1 MILEI
6 MNNRITLLF
15 IAAGI
20 LIGINSGAHAQD
32 SLTVMSYNIMHGEQ
46 PYDGGEGNLDDIAAL
61 IDEVNPDFVALQEV
75 DEMTG
80 RIAAL
85 NNGQP
90 FSFIDSLAKVTGM
103 KGYFGQTIDF
113 EGGAYGIGLLTRT
126 ALEFHKI
133 ALPNPGDGEPRAV
146 LFVQAETSDG
156 QPFIFASTHLD
167 FQFAENQKA
176 QVEKVNEVLLT
187 KDQPVIIAGD
197 FNLTPDTDY
206 YQILQE
212 KWIDAAIA
220 FDENPEPTFPANGP
234 NRRID
239 YLFLSKQDQWEVI
252 NIHTVDVQ
260 FSDHIP
266 LVAKVVLYSD

>member
-133 ALPNPGDGEPRAV
+133 EIGRASCRERV
-146 LFVQAETSDG
+146 
-156 QPFIFASTHLD
+156 
-167 FQFAENQKA
+167 ENTVWVA
-176 QVEKVNEVLLT
+176 RVM
-187 KDQPVIIAGD
+187 
-197 FNLTPDTDY
+197 
-206 YQILQE
+206 
-212 KWIDAAIA
+212 
-220 FDENPEPTFPANGP
+220 
-234 NRRID
+234 RR
-239 YLFLSKQDQWEVI
+239 
-252 NIHTVDVQ
+252 
-260 FSDHIP
+260 
-266 LVAKVVLYSD
+266 